1 MKTKVFVTIDTEFSI
16 GGAFADP
23 IRNQPA
29 GAQVVLCE
37 IGGKSHGLGFL
48 LDTFAKFG
56 TKATFFVE
64 PLNSYYFGDQPMRD
78 LALRIKAAGHDVQ
91 LHLHPVWTYF
101 KNPDWMDRLSSE
113 PPSDH
118 MYGRTL
124 DQLNQWLADGIV
136 IFARWGLGRPVALRT
151 GSLMVDKTVYQA
163 MELAGIPVGSNVGLA
178 LYWPDDPLLQ
188 FFSGIHRV
196 ESVVEACVTTYIDL
210 ALGKRVHYKTLTI
223 TGSSWQEMRTLLLR
237 AHQSKVESII
247 ILTHPFEYVKNKSL
261 DFTRLLPNRINQHRL
276 SCLCEF
282 LRDHGDWFE
291 VATMGQ
297 LASASPVASSANNVI
312 LKVPMLH
319 AIGRMV
325 QNSLNDRIAA
335 L

>member
-1 MKTKVFVTIDTEFSI
+1 MKTKVFITVDTEFSI

-23 IRNQPA
+23 IRNQPV
-29 GAQVVLCE
+29 GTPVVLCK
-37 IGGKSHGLGFL
+37 IGRKSQGLGFL
-48 LDTFAKFG
+48 LDTFATFG
-56 TKATFFVE
+56 IKATFFVE
-64 PLNSYYFGDQPMRD
+64 ALNTHYFGDQTMRD
-78 LALRIKAAGHDVQ
+78 LALRIQAAGHDVQ

-101 KNPDWMDRLSSE
+101 KNPDWMDRLRSD

-124 DQLNQWLADGIV
+124 DELNQWLADGIA
-136 IFARWGLGRPVALRT
+136 IFERWGLERPVALRT

-178 LYWPDDPLLQ
+178 LYWPDDPALH

-196 ESVVEACVTTYIDL
+196 GNVVEACVTTYIDL
-210 ALGKRVHYKTLTI
+210 ALGKRAHYKTLTI

-237 AHQSKVESII
+237 AYQSSVESIV
-247 ILTHPFEYVKNKSL
+247 ILTHPFEYVKIQSV
-261 DFTRLLPNRINQHRL
+261 DFSGLLPNRINQQRL

-291 VATMGQ
+291 VMTIGQ
-297 LASASPVASSANNVI
+297 LASASPVASSADNVI
-312 LKVPMLH
+312 LQVPMLC